1 MRQRDSQSK
10 KEKPTTIDLKSGA
23 SEAWH
28 SLQVSAYEHGIPTKF
43 DFDPEKHEYRLD
55 GRVIPSVTTILR
67 DMGEISEFS
76 MQSERA
82 RERGTMVHIAASF
95 LPDNLDWSSIESS
108 IFGYVMSAALW
119 FEKTGCKVEAQ
130 EQQIY
135 LPDLDVAG
143 TLDLRG
149 SFQGGKSGT
158 LYLQADGS
166 LAKFKAAD
174 TRRGYQIFVS
184 MVNVWR
190 YRQGV

>member
-1 MRQRDSQSK
+1 M
-10 KEKPTTIDLKSGA
+10 ILDLKTGA
-23 SEAWH
+23 PERWH
-28 SLQVSAYEHGIPTKF
+28 ELQVSAYEHGHDSGLEF
-43 DFDPEKHEYRLD
+43 DADKHEYSIK
-55 GRVIPSVTTILR
+55 GQRVPSVTQILK

-82 RERGTMVHIAASF
+82 RLRGTMVHIAGAL
-95 LPDNLDWSSIESS
+95 LPDRLDWSTVDSA
-108 IFGYVMSAALW
+108 IFQYVMSLALW
-119 FEKTGCKVEAQ
+119 FEQTGCVVEAQ
-130 EQQIY
+130 EQQVY

-149 SFQGGKSGT
+149 SFKNGKSGT

-190 YRQGV
+190 YRNRNH